1 MKALVIGGARSG
13 YGAAVLLNQMGYGV
27 TLVSNS
33 DFERRIDLESM
44 GVEVVLDDSETS
56 KYDHYDIIVKNPGI
70 SNKHPLVRRFD
81 AIINEIELASLVNK
95 QADYYCVSGTNGKTT
110 TVTMLYEML
119 RKKDNRA
126 LLAGNVGIALS
137 EEVYK
142 SGDIKRDIALEISA
156 FQLDNTPSLKPR
168 VYSLLNLSPDH
179 LDRYDSVDDYYGA
192 KLSIIDRAEYFI
204 RNFDDKVLVERT
216 KGVNAIDISL
226 VERKDVYVEDGFAYF
241 KDIALFAVNELKV
254 LGEHNLMNA
263 MFASTMAFIAG
274 VSIEDIRAVLRAF
287 GGVSHRIEY
296 VDTIEGVSFYNDSK
310 GTNPEATVTAL
321 KSFDVPVILLAGGHD
336 ENISFDLLK
345 QYNDRVKT
353 AILFGESKNKLET
366 VFDNSILVNNLKEAF
381 EQAWE
386 MAQNGDII
394 LLSPAC
400 ASYDQF
406 KNFEER
412 GDLFKYYVSEI
423 D

>member
-81 AIINEIELASLVNK
+81 AVINEIELASLVNK
-95 QADYYCVSGTNGKTT
+95 KADYYCVSGTNGKTT

-241 KDIALFAVNELKV
+241 KDISLFAVNELKV

-274 VSIEDIRAVLRAF
+274 VSIEDIRAVLRVF

-321 KSFDVPVILLAGGHD
+321 KSFDLPVILLAGGHD

>member
-81 AIINEIELASLVNK
+81 AVINEIELASLVNK
-95 QADYYCVSGTNGKTT
+95 KADYYCVSGTNGKTT

-216 KGVNAIDISL
+216 KGVNAIDVSL

-241 KDIALFAVNELKV
+241 KDISLFAVNELKV

-274 VSIEDIRAVLRAF
+274 VSIENIRAVLRVF

-321 KSFDVPVILLAGGHD
+321 KSFDLPVILLAGGHD